1 MCASSFCARHS
12 CCASM
17 TALRRNILF
26 DLGGFALSFSAAV
39 CYNELI

>member
-12 CCASM
+12 CCANM
-17 TALRRNILF
+17 TAPQRNILF

-39 CYNELI
+39 CYNKSI